1 MTSQN
6 RNKLVVDLNRQVDVS
21 LILKEKLIEFP
32 LIFKTLF
39 YSDFYKNSIYLLSY
53 DLTQDN
59 QIDAIELKPY
69 LAKELNLNEKV

>member
-39 YSDFYKNSIYLLSY
+39 YSDFYKNSIY
-53 DLTQDN
+53 
-59 QIDAIELKPY
+59 
-69 LAKELNLNEKV
+69 